1 MEGSMRRA
9 SITIASLA
17 FVVGLAAP
25 AHADLAEFLRGL
37 NVQAKADIHGFT
49 LKVAAQFGVGE
60 AQVQAVIRSSET
72 PADAFM
78 CFQLGQ
84 MAHKQPDVVLE
95 AIKAGKGKGWGAI
108 AQRLGIA
115 PGSAE
120 FKALKDGDLV
130 LTGEPGAKAGKAKG
144 KGPKK

>member
-1 MEGSMRRA
+1 MRRA
-9 SITIASLA
+9 SVIVACLA

-25 AHADLAEFLRGL
+25 ASADLDGFLASL
-37 NVQAKADIHGFT
+37 NVQARADLRGFS
-49 LKVAAQFGVGE
+49 LKLAAQFGVGDAEVQRVLRSVE
-60 AQVQAVIRSSET
+60 A

-78 CFQLGQ
+78 CFQLGE
-84 MAHKQPDVVLE
+84 MARKQPDVVLE

-120 FKALKDGDLV
+120 FKALKQGDLA
-130 LTGEPGAKAGKAKG
+130 LTGQPKGKADKAKG

>member
-1 MEGSMRRA
+1 MRCVSVTVA
-9 SITIASLA
+9 CLA
-17 FVVGLAAP
+17 IVVGLAAP
-25 AHADLAEFLRGL
+25 ARADLDEFLRGL
-37 NVQAKADIHGFT
+37 NVQARADMRGFA
-49 LKVAAQFGVGE
+49 LKVAAQFNVGE
-60 AQVQAVIRSSET
+60 VQVQAVIRSTEA

-95 AIKAGKGKGWGAI
+95 AIKTGKGKGWGAI

-120 FKALKDGDLV
+120 FKALKQGDFA
-130 LTGEPGAKAGKAKG
+130 LTGTPDAKAGKAKG

>member
-1 MEGSMRRA
+1 MRRA
-9 SITIASLA
+9 SITIACLA

-25 AHADLAEFLRGL
+25 AYADLDEFLRGL
-37 NVQAKADIHGFT
+37 NVQAKADMHGFT
-49 LKVAAQFGVGE
+49 LKVAAQFGFGE
-60 AQVQAVIRSSET
+60 AQVQAVIRSTET

-95 AIKAGKGKGWGAI
+95 AIKSGKGNGWGAI

-120 FKALKDGDLV
+120 FKALKDGDLA